1 MASTSDLARFD
12 RHIAWHR
19 LGDFEHFHYNVLAV
33 DADREIADFIIR
45 YEPDQR
51 IFLHRHRSDTRTF
64 VIQGEHRIFEPDG
77 SLKEVRPAGSYT
89 VAPADAP
96 PHSEGGGAD
105 GALVLYNTRGSAAG
119 VLFEVLDDGLATVA
133 TLGLADV
140 LALFDAQ
147 GRRAGA

>member
-33 DADREIADFIIR
+33 DAAREIADFIIR
-45 YEPDQR
+45 YAPDQR
-51 IFLHRHRSDTRTF
+51 IFVHRHRSDTRTF

-89 VAPADAP
+89 IAPADAP

-105 GALVLYNTRGSAAG
+105 GALVLYNTRGSAGG
-119 VLFEVLDDGLATVA
+119 VLFEVLDDGLLTVA

-147 GRRAGA
+147 GGRAGG